1 MFSALKRL
9 RGVILAGTV
18 LLALAGPAMA
28 ATSWS
33 ASTAAG
39 SPDPTDVQ
47 APDCLSSCSKLLQPG
62 QRLVVAAPYAFHSV
76 TIRASATAFGAEC
89 KVRYSADGRTYS
101 QLLDVQGKTSLG
113 PVTFAMPGYYR
124 VIAIDPQAEFAFATT
139 ATISIT
145 TS

>member
-1 MFSALKRL
+1 MLAVLKRL
-9 RGVILAGTV
+9 RGVLLTGTV
-18 LLALAGPAMA
+18 LLAFAGPALA

-33 ASTAAG
+33 ASTG
-39 SPDPTDVQ
+39 SPPDPTDLQ

-76 TIRASATAFGAEC
+76 TIRASATAFGAEF
-89 KVRYSADGRTYS
+89 KVRYSPDGRNDTL
-101 QLLDVQGKTSLG
+101 LLDAPGKTSLG
-113 PVTFAMPGYYR
+113 PLTFTTPGYYR